1 MTWKKTD
8 ELTKY
13 GILLTPDTKK
23 IPLGSTNLDYEIY
36 KIPLE
41 LLKYNSSNGRIFMEM
56 AKLKSLGDVDIKA
69 LEEDNVEQFNDEI
82 ESLIWESSP
91 EKNEITLEDIKKY
104 TQLESGVVLD
114 DGTVIDGNRR
124 FTCLRRLHALYPEND
139 DFKYLKAAI
148 IFRDGSA
155 ITQKDIK
162 RYELKV
168 QYGQDEKVA
177 YKAVN
182 FAMSLYQEIKNGTFT
197 IQEMAE
203 NVNKKPGDITKIVQ
217 TCELVEDFL
226 EYLGRPGQLYV
237 AEELNIYWPLEP
249 LAAYLN
255 GQDGA
260 KLSETDKL
268 KRKHLF
274 YDYLITIDTTL
285 PTQEFRDNLI
295 KKIFKDEILWKELS
309 NEYES
314 HEGEKVQDE
323 LVQSDETPEEFVK
336 HVKEFKKN
344 SDISKKIHR
353 SYRNKVEKKNMQKL
367 ENAPIVLCGEIIERL
382 RDLNIDPFL
391 SATSALADDKLRTI
405 HKSLKEAS
413 DRIADIQKK
422 IESKITFDD

>member
-1 MTWKKTD
+1 MAWKKTD
-8 ELTKY
+8 DLTKY
-13 GILLTPDTKK
+13 GILLTPETKK

-41 LLKYNSSNGRIFMEM
+41 KLKYNSSNGRIFMEM
-56 AKLKSLGDVDIKA
+56 ARLKAVGEVDIKE
-69 LEEDNVEQFNDEI
+69 LEQTDVEQFNNEI
-82 ESLIWESSP
+82 ENLIWESSP
-91 EKNEITLEDIKKY
+91 EKNEVTLEDIEKY

-124 FTCLRRLHALYPEND
+124 FTCLRRLHAMHPENE

-148 IFRDGSA
+148 IFRDGNA

-168 QYGQDEKVA
+168 QYGKDEKVS

-182 FAMSLYQEIKNGTFT
+182 FAMSLYQEIKTGTFS
-197 IQEMAE
+197 IQEIAE
-203 NVNKKPGDITKIVQ
+203 NVNKKPSDITKIVQ

-260 KLSETDKL
+260 KLSEVEKM

-274 YDYLITIDTTL
+274 YDYIMTIDIAL

-309 NEYES
+309 DEYEAQ
-314 HEGEKVQDE
+314 EGEVVNTE
-323 LVQSDETPEEFVK
+323 LVQSEESPEEFVQ
-336 HVKEFKKN
+336 HVKEFRKN
-344 SDISKKIHR
+344 SDTSKKIHKR
-353 SYRNKVEKKNMQKL
+353 YKNKVEKKNMQESVDAPAELCDEIISRLKQINIEPFLNATSTLADEKLRIVFAKL
-367 ENAPIVLCGEIIERL
+367 ENASQWIE
-382 RDLNIDPFL
+382 
-391 SATSALADDKLRTI
+391 
-405 HKSLKEAS
+405 
-413 DRIADIQKK
+413 DIEEKIKKK
-422 IESKITFDD
+422 INFDD